1 MPKALTLTKVFC
13 LVIGIAAGV
22 AFAEDAPAD
31 QVERNAERPG
41 RHLSSTEKFT
51 PNGLVV
57 VLPSGK
63 QNEQKELLAI
73 NNPYI
78 NGVAVQ
84 MNWRDIEATQ
94 GQIDWSRLD
103 EIFAAAESTNK
114 WVQLLI
120 FPGFFAPEWAKD
132 GTQSDLFPIQYGP
145 GAGTVERL
153 PMPWDQRY
161 LTRWFAFLKEV
172 SVRYGQSPAFKMIAA
187 DGPTSVS
194 AEMTLPNKPQ
204 DHKKWLSNS
213 YTVEKYLGAW
223 QQVFHVYAAVF
234 PNQCISLSGPGLPV
248 LGPGRKQPGE
258 RMRAKLKIVAQASAI
273 LGHRLALQWSDL
285 HAGRSRVA
293 APERDF
299 VNSYSG
305 RIVTGFQMRCAAE
318 GDSRAS
324 RAMGAEG
331 NPPLALRRS
340 IDEGMQL
347 NNRGQHINYLEIYE
361 RDVVAEEMQPV
372 LGYGASLFA
381 NFKPESKPSV
391 DQHIIVSPGSTAMRR
406 YEIHPAQR

>member
-1 MPKALTLTKVFC
+1 MLKTLTVTKVFS
-13 LVIGIAAGV
+13 LVIGVAAGV
-22 AFAEDAPAD
+22 AFGEGALAD
-31 QVERNAERPG
+31 QVDRNAKRPG
-41 RHLSSTEKFT
+41 RSHSSTEMFA
-51 PNGLVV
+51 PSGLVV
-57 VLPSGK
+57 VLPPGREK
-63 QNEQKELLAI
+63 EQKDRLAI

-78 NGVAVQ
+78 SGVAVQ
-84 MNWRDIEATQ
+84 INWRDIEPTQ
-94 GQIDWSRLD
+94 GQPDWSRLD
-103 EIFAAAESTNK
+103 EIFSAAESTNK

-132 GTQSDLFPIQYGP
+132 GAQSDLFPIQYGP
-145 GAGTVERL
+145 GAGTIERL

-172 SVRYGQSPAFKMIAA
+172 SARYEHSHAFKMIAA

-194 AEMTLPNKPQ
+194 AEMTLPTNKPQ

-223 QQVFHVYAAVF
+223 QQVFHVYAVAF

-248 LGPGRKQPGE
+248 LGPGRKEPGE

-285 HAGRSRVA
+285 HAGRVRVE

-305 RIVTGFQMRCAAE
+305 RMITGFQMRCAAE
-318 GDSRAS
+318 GGST
-324 RAMGAEG
+324 AMGAAG
-331 NPPLALRRS
+331 DPPLALRRS
-340 IDEGMQL
+340 IDEGMQP

-361 RDVVAEEMQPV
+361 PDVVAEEMQPV
-372 LGYGASLFA
+372 LRYGASLFQP
-381 NFKPESKPSV
+381 NQP
-391 DQHIIVSPGSTAMRR
+391 
-406 YEIHPAQR
+406 

>member
-1 MPKALTLTKVFC
+1 MVRTLTISKVFF
-13 LVIGIAAGV
+13 LVIGVAAGL
-22 AFAEDAPAD
+22 AFGEDTLAD
-31 QVERNAERPG
+31 QIDRHAKRPG
-41 RHLSSTEKFT
+41 RSQSSAEMFA
-51 PNGLVV
+51 PGGLVV

-63 QNEQKELLAI
+63 QNEQKEVLAI

-78 NGVAVQ
+78 SGVAVQ
-84 MNWRDIEATQ
+84 MNWRDIEPTQ
-94 GQIDWSRLD
+94 GQPDWSRLD
-103 EIFAAAESTNK
+103 EIFSAAESTNK

-132 GTQSDLFPIQYGP
+132 GAQSNLFPIQYGP
-145 GAGTVERL
+145 GGGTIERL

-172 SVRYGQSPAFKMIAA
+172 SARYGQSPAFKMIAA

-223 QQVFHVYAAVF
+223 QQVFHVYAEVF
-234 PNQCISLSGPGLPV
+234 PNQCISLSAPGLPV
-248 LGPGRKQPGE
+248 LGPGRKDHGE

-273 LGHRLALQWSDL
+273 LGRSLVLQWSDL
-285 HAGRSRVA
+285 HAGRVRVE

-305 RIVTGFQMRCAAE
+305 RMVTGFQMRCAAE
-318 GDSRAS
+318 GDSK
-324 RAMGAEG
+324 AMGAEG
-331 NPPLALRRS
+331 DPPLALRRS
-340 IDEGMQL
+340 IDEGMQP

-372 LGYGASLFA
+372 LRYGASLFQS
-381 NFKPESKPSV
+381 NQP
-391 DQHIIVSPGSTAMRR
+391 
-406 YEIHPAQR
+406 

>member
-1 MPKALTLTKVFC
+1 MRSMLKALTATKVFP
-13 LVIGIAAGV
+13 LVIGVAAGF
-22 AFAEDAPAD
+22 AFAEGTLAD
-31 QVERNAERPG
+31 QIDQNAKRPA
-41 RHLSSTEKFT
+41 RSQSSTEMFA
-51 PNGLVV
+51 PSGLVV
-57 VLPSGK
+57 VLPPGRE
-63 QNEQKELLAI
+63 NEQKELQAI

-84 MNWRDIEATQ
+84 MNWRDIEPTE
-94 GQIDWSRLD
+94 GQPDWSRLD
-103 EIFAAAESTNK
+103 EIFSAAESTNK

-132 GTQSDLFPIQYGP
+132 GAQSDLFPIQYGP
-145 GAGTVERL
+145 GAGTIERL

-172 SVRYGQSPAFKMIAA
+172 SAKYGQSRAFKMIAA

-204 DHKKWLSNS
+204 DHKKWLSHS
-213 YTVEKYLGAW
+213 YTVEKYIGAW
-223 QQVFHVYAAVF
+223 QQVFHVYATVF

-248 LGPGRKQPGE
+248 LGSGRKDPGE

-273 LGHRLALQWSDL
+273 LGHRLVLQWSDL
-285 HAGRSRVA
+285 HAGRTRVE

-305 RIVTGFQMRCAAE
+305 RIITGFQMRCAAE
-318 GDSRAS
+318 GDGRAS

-331 NPPLALRRS
+331 DPALALRRS
-340 IDEGMQL
+340 IDEGMQP
-347 NNRGQHINYLEIYE
+347 NNRGQHVNYLEIYE

-372 LGYGASLFA
+372 LRYAASLFQS
-381 NFKPESKPSV
+381 NP
-391 DQHIIVSPGSTAMRR
+391 R
-406 YEIHPAQR
+406 

>member
-1 MPKALTLTKVFC
+1 MPKTLTTSQVC
-13 LVIGIAAGV
+13 SLVIGVATGV
-22 AFAEDAPAD
+22 ALAEDTLTD
-31 QVERNAERPG
+31 QIDRNAKQLGRPQ
-41 RHLSSTEKFT
+41 SSTEMSV
-51 PNGLVV
+51 PSGLVV

-63 QNEQKELLAI
+63 QKKQRELQAI

-78 NGVAVQ
+78 SGVAVQ
-84 MNWRDIEATQ
+84 MNWRDIEPTQ
-94 GQIDWSRLD
+94 GELDWSRLD
-103 EIFAAAESTNK
+103 QIFSAAESTNK

-132 GTQSDLFPIQYGP
+132 GAQSDLFPIQYGP
-145 GAGTVERL
+145 GAGAIERL

-161 LTRWFAFLKEV
+161 LTRWFAFLKEL
-172 SVRYGQSPAFKMIAA
+172 SARYGQSRAFKMIAA

-204 DHKKWLSNS
+204 DHKKWLTNS
-213 YTVEKYLGAW
+213 YAVEKYLGAW
-223 QQVFHVYAAVF
+223 QQVFHVYGSVF
-234 PNQCISLSGPGLPV
+234 PNQWISLSGPGLPV
-248 LGPGRKQPGE
+248 LGPGRKDPRE

-273 LGHRLALQWSDL
+273 LGHRLVLQWSDL
-285 HAGRSRVA
+285 HAGRTRVE

-305 RIVTGFQMRCAAE
+305 RIITGFQMRCAAE

-331 NPPLALRRS
+331 DPALALRRS
-340 IDEGMQL
+340 INEGMQP
-347 NNRGQHINYLEIYE
+347 NNRGQHVNYLEIYE

-372 LGYGASLFA
+372 LRYAASLFQSNA
-381 NFKPESKPSV
+381 
-391 DQHIIVSPGSTAMRR
+391 R
-406 YEIHPAQR
+406 

>member
-1 MPKALTLTKVFC
+1 MRWSKPGKRHSLTKVAVRSILKTLKVAKLFP
-13 LVIGIAAGV
+13 VIIGVAAGA
-22 AFAEDAPAD
+22 AFAEDAVVD
-31 QVERNAERPG
+31 QTDRNAKRPG
-41 RHLSSTEKFT
+41 GPQASAETFAPSR
-51 PNGLVV
+51 LVV

-63 QNEQKELLAI
+63 QNEQRELQAI

-78 NGVAVQ
+78 SGVAVQ
-84 MNWRDIEATQ
+84 MNWRDIEPIQ
-94 GQIDWSRLD
+94 GQFDWSRLD
-103 EIFAAAESTNK
+103 EIFSAAESTNK

-145 GAGTVERL
+145 GAGTIERL

-161 LTRWFAFLKEV
+161 LTRWFTFLKEV
-172 SVRYGQSPAFKMIAA
+172 SARYGQSRAFKMIAA

-213 YTVEKYLGAW
+213 YTVAKYLGAW
-223 QQVFHVYAAVF
+223 QQVFHVYATAF
-234 PNQCISLSGPGLPV
+234 PNQFISLSAPGLPV
-248 LGPGRKQPGE
+248 LGPGRKDPGE

-273 LGHRLALQWSDL
+273 LGRRLVLQWSDL
-285 HAGRSRVA
+285 HAGRTRVE

-305 RIVTGFQMRCAAE
+305 RIITGFQMRCAAE

-324 RAMGAEG
+324 KVMGAEG
-331 NPPLALRRS
+331 DPALALRRS
-340 IDEGMQL
+340 IDQGIQR
-347 NNRGQHINYLEIYE
+347 NDRGQHINYLEIYE

-372 LGYGASLFA
+372 LRYGASLF
-381 NFKPESKPSV
+381 
-391 DQHIIVSPGSTAMRR
+391 R
-406 YEIHPAQR
+406 

>member
-1 MPKALTLTKVFC
+1 VRSMLKALTATKVFS
-13 LVIGIAAGV
+13 LVIGVAAGF
-22 AFAEDAPAD
+22 AFAEDTLADEIDQSAKRPARS
-31 QVERNAERPG
+31 Q
-41 RHLSSTEKFT
+41 SSTEMFA
-51 PNGLVV
+51 PSGLVV
-57 VLPSGK
+57 VLPPGREK
-63 QNEQKELLAI
+63 EQKERVAI

-78 NGVAVQ
+78 SGVAVQ
-84 MNWRDIEATQ
+84 MNWRDIEPTE
-94 GQIDWSRLD
+94 GQPDWSRLD
-103 EIFAAAESTNK
+103 EIFSAAESTNK

-132 GTQSDLFPIQYGP
+132 GAQSDLFPIQYGP
-145 GAGTVERL
+145 GAGTIERL

-172 SVRYGQSPAFKMIAA
+172 SAKYGQSRAFKMIAA

-204 DHKKWLSNS
+204 DHKKWLSHS
-213 YTVEKYLGAW
+213 YTVEKYIGAW
-223 QQVFHVYAAVF
+223 QQVFHVYATVF

-248 LGPGRKQPGE
+248 LGSGRKDPGE

-273 LGHRLALQWSDL
+273 LGRRLVLQWSDL
-285 HAGRSRVA
+285 HAGRTRVE

-305 RIVTGFQMRCAAE
+305 RIITGFQMRCAAE

-331 NPPLALRRS
+331 DPALALRRS
-340 IDEGMQL
+340 INEGMQP
-347 NNRGQHINYLEIYE
+347 NNRGQHVNYLEIYE

-372 LGYGASLFA
+372 LRYAASLFQS
-381 NFKPESKPSV
+381 NP
-391 DQHIIVSPGSTAMRR
+391 R
-406 YEIHPAQR
+406 